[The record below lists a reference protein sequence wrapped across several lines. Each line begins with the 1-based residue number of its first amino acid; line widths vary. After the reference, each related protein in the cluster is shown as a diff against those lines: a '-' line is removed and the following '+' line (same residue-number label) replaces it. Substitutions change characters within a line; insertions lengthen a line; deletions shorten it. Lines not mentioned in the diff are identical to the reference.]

1 MQCFCDRDAFGD
13 PYKDLDREIDI
24 GHHGREEAR
33 EWARTLI
40 FVALGAAALMAI
52 VWLGSA
58 F

>member
-1 MQCFCDRDAFGD
+1 MTD
-13 PYKDLDREIDI
+13 PYEDLDREIDI

-40 FVALGAAALMAI
+40 FVALATAALLAI

-58 F
+58 IE

>member
-1 MQCFCDRDAFGD
+1 MND
-13 PYKDLDREIDI
+13 PHEDLDREIDL

-40 FVALGAAALMAI
+40 FVALATAALMAI
-52 VWLGSA
+52 LWLGGA